1 MKIGGGG
8 SENINILQSDDIT
21 LRNLDAVTEDNQAF
35 WGGAQLAAA
44 GGKYPHVQIYNPSG
58 SGVILL
64 LDSILI
70 SPVTES
76 TYGWGLYTTEC
87 TTDVG
92 AVQSKLVG
100 GAAGNAHVRTENASS
115 VLVTGFGPVYVASA
129 RCYELIA
136 GPPFII
142 GAAKGIAVYGVVVN
156 TSVGVA
162 FSIRELTA

>member
-1 MKIGGGG
+1 VKIGGGG
-8 SENINILQSDDIT
+8 SENVNIQQSDDVT
-21 LRNLDAVTEDNQAF
+21 RRNLDSVAADNQAF
-35 WGGAQLAAA
+35 WGGAQLSGASA
-44 GGKYPHVQIYNPSG
+44 KYPHVQIYNPSG

-76 TYGWGLYTTEC
+76 TYGWGLYNTEC

-100 GAAGNAHVRTENASS
+100 GAAGNAHVRTENNSS
-115 VLVTGFGPVYVASA
+115 VLVTGFGPIYVGSG
-129 RCYELIA
+129 RCYELMA

-142 GAAKGIAVYGVVVN
+142 GAAEGIAVYGVVAN
-156 TSVGVA
+156 TAVGVA
-162 FSIRELTA
+162 FNIRELTA